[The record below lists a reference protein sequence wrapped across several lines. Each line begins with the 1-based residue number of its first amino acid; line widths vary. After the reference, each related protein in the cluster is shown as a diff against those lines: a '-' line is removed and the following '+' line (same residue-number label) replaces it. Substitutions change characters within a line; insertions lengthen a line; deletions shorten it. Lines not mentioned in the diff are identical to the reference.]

1 MGSRRA
7 TRRRAAARQRKTM
20 QSRRRVQRGG
30 LIENYQAMF
39 NDLFGDNWVLT
50 GSEAVRLY
58 LEYLG
63 LTPYY
68 SVQPNDVDIIF
79 VHRGEFRDNNFYGFQ
94 RQQARVE
101 RSMTFRN
108 PATQRSFDVNV
119 QPTPAS
125 YYEIYGVRLMNP
137 RVMLEDYEDNIDH
150 RTPQQQAANTIKMNA
165 LRNIIANLAEIN
177 VQPQRIDAARRQAPP
192 LETPE
197 DRGFQGMRLAF

>member
-1 MGSRRA
+1 ML
-7 TRRRAAARQRKTM
+7 
-20 QSRRRVQRGG
+20 SRRRLQRGG

-39 NDLFGDNWVLT
+39 NDMFGDNWVLT

-63 LTPYY
+63 LARFYA
-68 SVQPNDVDIIF
+68 VQPNDVDIIF

-108 PATQRSFDVNV
+108 PATRQSFDVTI

-125 YYEIYGVRLMNP
+125 YYEINGVRLMNP
-137 RVMLEDYEDNIDH
+137 RVMLDDYEDNLYH
-150 RTPQQQAANTIKMNA
+150 RSPQQQAANTIKISA
-165 LRNIIANLAEIN
+165 LQNIIANLAEIN

-192 LETPE
+192 PPPE
-197 DRGFQGMRLAF
+197 NSGFQGMRLAF